1 MSEHIFHRCEKY
13 FQAHI
18 YLTSSYFQRRTLEAF
33 IIEMEKWICVI
44 GWVKS
49 ACVIC
54 LQTPGARHTKQVGG

>member
-33 IIEMEKWICVI
+33 IIEMEK
-44 GWVKS
+44 
-49 ACVIC
+49 
-54 LQTPGARHTKQVGG
+54 